1 MIMNSTELNIN
12 LKALRRVDPCI
23 MEIVAHS
30 SQVALYKFSSG
41 KGDWDKT
48 EVEGTLFVYQREA
61 EPHYGFTIMNR
72 LNMDNLVEPVTKE
85 LDFQLQTPFLLYRNH
100 TGSIYGIWFYEQA
113 ECEEVGKKIEELV
126 KEVEELSIQP
136 SQQNIS
142 QGPGKKGGKLGQL
155 FSKATSSHVEK
166 ETSEP
171 PQPLEQDKGRN
182 LLRLLSQPDPVAPAA
197 PPVTETRPNTTAS
210 VKDFFA
216 LASSTQQGGPS
227 TSPGLS
233 GGPSAFTSTNPGG
246 QGKAAG
252 PPPPLLGTVPGGGGV
267 INQPTT
273 ITAMPISQG
282 LAMGAVPVAG
292 QFSGL
297 YPGVD
302 QQTAPPLLGGP
313 HTVPPLVGGVHT
325 APGLLGG
332 VQTAPPLLG
341 GIHAAP
347 PLPGGA
353 YNAPPLLGGV
363 HSVESLEAEQR
374 ASSRSPGSGG
384 PVRSGMSDLETQ
396 LKKSLQIGGGTSKPT
411 LLSPQAFTSTG
422 PMVTNGRSP
431 LATNGRSFLA
441 TNGRGESPPSTPITP
456 LTQQQ
461 MVEAVTFMLEHDE
474 DFVTKLHQAYVM
486 SINKKFKSSQV
497 K

>member
-48 EVEGTLFVYQREA
+48 DVEGTLFVYQREA

-136 SQQNIS
+136 SQQKIS
-142 QGPGKKGGKLGQL
+142 QGSGKGGGKLGQL
-155 FSKATSSHVEK
+155 FSKASSSQVEK

-171 PQPLEQDKGRN
+171 PQPVEQDKGRN

-197 PPVTETRPNTTAS
+197 LPVTETRPNTTAS
-210 VKDFFA
+210 VQDFFA

-246 QGKAAG
+246 QSKAAG
-252 PPPPLLGTVPGGGGV
+252 PPPPLLGTVPGGGSV
-267 INQPTT
+267 VNQPTT

-297 YPGVD
+297 YPGVE
-302 QQTAPPLLGGP
+302 QHTAPALQGGLHTTPPLLGGA
-313 HTVPPLVGGVHT
+313 HK
-325 APGLLGG
+325 
-332 VQTAPPLLG
+332 
-341 GIHAAP
+341 
-347 PLPGGA
+347 
-353 YNAPPLLGGV
+353 APPLLGGV
-363 HSVESLEAEQR
+363 HSVQSLEAEQR
-374 ASSRSPGSGG
+374 ATSRSPGSGG
-384 PVRSGMSDLETQ
+384 PVSSGMSDLESQ
-396 LKKSLQIGGGTSKPT
+396 LKQSLQIGGASKQSLQIGGASKPT

-422 PMVTNGRSP
+422 PQVINGSSP
-431 LATNGRSFLA
+431 LATNGRSPLA
-441 TNGRGESPPSTPITP
+441 TNGRGESPPSTVITP